1 MRYAMSL
8 AVAAMAPMLAGC
20 AGASVGSDEWVFAQT
35 VRSGALARLGDY
47 RSLSKRDCRTVSLPE
62 VSVVEPPRHG
72 AVTFGAGPA
81 RYVRDPS
88 NRVEHRCDRAP
99 GTAVVLYY
107 RSTPGYRGADAL
119 AYRVRFANG
128 ETTLYR
134 KRLTVR

>member
-1 MRYAMSL
+1 MRPIALLAIVSL
-8 AVAAMAPMLAGC
+8 APALSAC
-20 AGASVGSDEWVFAQT
+20 AGGSVGSNEWVFAQT
-35 VRSGALARLGDY
+35 MRSGVKTRLGDY
-47 RSLSKRDCRTVSLPE
+47 RSFSTRDCRTVSLPE
-62 VSVVEPPRHG
+62 ISVVQPPRHG
-72 AVTFGAGPA
+72 AVTFGAAPS

-88 NRVEHRCDRAP
+88 NRVEHPCARRS
-99 GTAVVLYY
+99 GTAVVIYY